1 MQKKERMANLEV
13 LRCVAMMMVVVLH
26 YLGKGG
32 LLPDL
37 TAPLSVQDMVA
48 WLLEA
53 CCIVAVNVYM
63 MISGYFLCESSF
75 KLSRLLTLWL
85 QLWLYS
91 VGIGVLAVVTG
102 IVPAAE
108 VSTHYYLTLLFPV
121 TMGHYWFLTAYLF
134 LYILLPFVGMGLR
147 RMTKQQFQVALVLL
161 FVTFCLLKSV
171 LPFRLEEDGKGY
183 DCLWYLCVFCAAA
196 YLRRFGIPFLQ
207 KKSRALLLYLIG
219 IFGTFGEAMLLHLF
233 YLKTG
238 SLELIL
244 KIPYEYNHIFPFL
257 ASLGLFCLFLDSSI
271 QGKIG
276 SVAVRIA
283 PYTLGVYLLHENLG
297 VRYAWQKWLAK
308 QGYDYIKPEF
318 TYGKSRIDFYMEKGE
333 QKYLMEVKGC
343 TLEVD
348 GIGYF
353 PDAPTERGVKHLHEL
368 AQAQR
373 KGYQC
378 AVAFV
383 IQMEGITEVRPN
395 VSTQPEFGTALAEAK
410 AAGVQVLFLLCRVG
424 RDSLEIVEQR
434 EG

>member
-37 TAPLSVQDMVA
+37 TAPLSAQDTVA

-53 CCIVAVNVYM
+53 FCIVAVNVYM

-91 VGIGVLAVVTG
+91 VGIGVLAAVTG
-102 IVPAAE
+102 ITPTAE

-121 TMGHYWFLTAYLF
+121 TMGHYWFLTAYVF
-134 LYILLPFVGMGLR
+134 LYILLSFVGMGLR

-161 FVTFCLLKSV
+161 FIAFCLLKSV
-171 LPFRLEEDGKGY
+171 LPFRLEEDSKGY
-183 DCLWYLCVFCAAA
+183 DCIWYLCVFCVAA

-207 KKSRALLLYLIG
+207 KKSRALVLYLIG
-219 IFGTFGEAMLLHLF
+219 VLGTFGEAMLLHLF

-257 ASLGLFCLFLDSSI
+257 ASIGLFCLFLDSRI
-271 QGKIG
+271 QGKTG
-276 SVAVRIA
+276 SVSVKIA

-297 VRYAWQKWLAK
+297 VRYAWQPWL
-308 QGYDYIKPEF
+308 GSD
-318 TYGKSRIDFYMEKGE
+318 RIDGVLPLLIQTVIAVIVVFALGIVVDVLRKMIYDGLHKTFLHMRPYRVLIEKI
-333 QKYLMEVKGC
+333 QAVDTMFKREV
-343 TLEVD
+343 T
-348 GIGYF
+348 
-353 PDAPTERGVKHLHEL
+353 P
-368 AQAQR
+368 
-373 KGYQC
+373 
-378 AVAFV
+378 
-383 IQMEGITEVRPN
+383 
-395 VSTQPEFGTALAEAK
+395 
-410 AAGVQVLFLLCRVG
+410 
-424 RDSLEIVEQR
+424 
-434 EG
+434 

>member
-1 MQKKERMANLEV
+1 MQKKQRMANLEV

-32 LLPDL
+32 MLPDL
-37 TAPLSVQDMVA
+37 TAPLSALDTLA

-53 CCIVAVNVYM
+53 FCIVAVNVYM

-85 QLWLYS
+85 QLEFYS
-91 VGIGVLAVVTG
+91 VGIGLLAVVAG
-102 IVPAAE
+102 IVPTAE

-134 LYILLPFVGMGLR
+134 LYVLLPLLGRGLR
-147 RMTKQQFQVALVLL
+147 LLTKEQFRVALVLL
-161 FVTFCLLKSV
+161 LLTFCLLKSV

-183 DCLWYLCVFCAAA
+183 DCIWYLCVFCTAA

-219 IFGTFGEAMLLHLF
+219 VFGTFGEAMLLHLF

-257 ASLGLFCLFLDSSI
+257 ASVGLFGLFLDSDVK
-271 QGKIG
+271 GKIG
-276 SVAVRIA
+276 TVAVKIA

-297 VRYAWQKWLAK
+297 VRYAWQKWLGTNIISNGGQLLIWTVLAVVVVF
-308 QGYDYIKPEF
+308 GLGILV
-318 TYGKSRIDFYMEKGE
+318 DFVRKCVFDGLHRGLLHIRPYRRLTEKIHSVDT
-333 QKYLMEVKGC
+333 MFRREV
-343 TLEVD
+343 
-348 GIGYF
+348 
-353 PDAPTERGVKHLHEL
+353 TE
-368 AQAQR
+368 
-373 KGYQC
+373 
-378 AVAFV
+378 
-383 IQMEGITEVRPN
+383 
-395 VSTQPEFGTALAEAK
+395 
-410 AAGVQVLFLLCRVG
+410 
-424 RDSLEIVEQR
+424 
-434 EG
+434 

>member
-53 CCIVAVNVYM
+53 FCIVAVNVYM

-91 VGIGVLAVVTG
+91 VGIGVLAAVTG

-297 VRYAWQKWLAK
+297 EAHRKHAYQVMVNELKIGHIKVAILYALLQLAISL
-308 QGYDYIKPEF
+308 GFIYLCPNTVVAHWIYLVLAIVILVVTYVLF
-318 TYGKSRIDFYMEKGE
+318 TL
-333 QKYLMEVKGC
+333 KY
-343 TLEVD
+343 
-348 GIGYF
+348 Y
-353 PDAPTERGVKHLHEL
+353 HLHEEYL
-368 AQAQR
+368 ASL
-373 KGYQC
+373 K
-378 AVAFV
+378 
-383 IQMEGITEVRPN
+383 N
-395 VSTQPEFGTALAEAK
+395 VNYDTDRQKTDF
-410 AAGVQVLFLLCRVG
+410 
-424 RDSLEIVEQR
+424 
-434 EG
+434 

>member
-37 TAPLSVQDMVA
+37 TAPLSAQDTVA

-53 CCIVAVNVYM
+53 FCIVAVNVYM

-91 VGIGVLAVVTG
+91 VGIGVLAAVTG
-102 IVPAAE
+102 ITPTAE

-121 TMGHYWFLTAYLF
+121 TMGHYWFLTAYVF

-161 FVTFCLLKSV
+161 FIACCLLKSV
-171 LPFRLEEDGKGY
+171 LPFRLEEDSKGY
-183 DCLWYLCVFCAAA
+183 DCIWYLCVFCVAA

-207 KKSRALLLYLIG
+207 KKSRALVLYLIG
-219 IFGTFGEAMLLHLF
+219 VLGTFGEAMLLHLF

-257 ASLGLFCLFLDSSI
+257 ASIGLFCLFLDSRI
-271 QGKIG
+271 QGKTG
-276 SVAVRIA
+276 SVSVKIA

-297 VRYAWQKWLAK
+297 VRYAWQPWL
-308 QGYDYIKPEF
+308 GSD
-318 TYGKSRIDFYMEKGE
+318 RIDGVLPLLIQTVIAVIVVFALGIVVDVLRKMIYDGLHKTFLHMRPYRVLIEKI
-333 QKYLMEVKGC
+333 QAVDTMFKREV
-343 TLEVD
+343 T
-348 GIGYF
+348 
-353 PDAPTERGVKHLHEL
+353 P
-368 AQAQR
+368 
-373 KGYQC
+373 
-378 AVAFV
+378 
-383 IQMEGITEVRPN
+383 
-395 VSTQPEFGTALAEAK
+395 
-410 AAGVQVLFLLCRVG
+410 
-424 RDSLEIVEQR
+424 
-434 EG
+434 

>member
-37 TAPLSVQDMVA
+37 TAPLSVQDMAA

-53 CCIVAVNVYM
+53 FCIVAVNVYM

-121 TMGHYWFLTAYLF
+121 TMGHYWFLTAYVF
-134 LYILLPFVGMGLR
+134 LYILLPFVGIGLR
-147 RMTKQQFQVALVLL
+147 RMTKQQFQVTLVLL
-161 FVTFCLLKSV
+161 FAAFCLIKSI
-171 LPFRLEEDGKGY
+171 LPFRLEEDSKGY
-183 DCLWYLCVFCAAA
+183 DCIWYLCVFCAAA

-219 IFGTFGEAMLLHLF
+219 VIGTFGEAMLLHLF
-233 YLKTG
+233 YQRTG

-257 ASLGLFCLFLDSSI
+257 ASVGLFCLFLDSDI
-271 QGKIG
+271 RGKIG
-276 SVAVRIA
+276 SVAVKIA

-297 VRYAWQKWLAK
+297 VRYAWQKWL
-308 QGYDYIKPEF
+308 GSD
-318 TYGKSRIDFYMEKGE
+318 R
-333 QKYLMEVKGC
+333 
-343 TLEVD
+343 
-348 GIGYF
+348 
-353 PDAPTERGVKHLHEL
+353 
-368 AQAQR
+368 
-373 KGYQC
+373 
-378 AVAFV
+378 
-383 IQMEGITEVRPN
+383 
-395 VSTQPEFGTALAEAK
+395 
-410 AAGVQVLFLLCRVG
+410 
-424 RDSLEIVEQR
+424 
-434 EG
+434 

>member
-37 TAPLSVQDMVA
+37 TAPLSAQDTVA

-53 CCIVAVNVYM
+53 FCIVAVNVYM

-75 KLSRLLTLWL
+75 KLSRLLTLWV

-91 VGIGVLAVVTG
+91 VGIGVLAAVTG

-134 LYILLPFVGMGLR
+134 LYILLPFVGIGLR

-196 YLRRFGIPFLQ
+196 YLRRFGIPFY
-207 KKSRALLLYLIG
+207 R
-219 IFGTFGEAMLLHLF
+219 
-233 YLKTG
+233 
-238 SLELIL
+238 
-244 KIPYEYNHIFPFL
+244 KIPGIIVVSDRYLRNLWRSHAF
-257 ASLGLFCLFLDSSI
+257 
-271 QGKIG
+271 
-276 SVAVRIA
+276 A
-283 PYTLGVYLLHENLG
+283 P
-297 VRYAWQKWLAK
+297 
-308 QGYDYIKPEF
+308 
-318 TYGKSRIDFYMEKGE
+318 
-333 QKYLMEVKGC
+333 
-343 TLEVD
+343 
-348 GIGYF
+348 
-353 PDAPTERGVKHLHEL
+353 
-368 AQAQR
+368 
-373 KGYQC
+373 
-378 AVAFV
+378 
-383 IQMEGITEVRPN
+383 
-395 VSTQPEFGTALAEAK
+395 
-410 AAGVQVLFLLCRVG
+410 VLFENRQSG
-424 RDSLEIVEQR
+424 ADPEDSV
-434 EG
+434 

>member
-1 MQKKERMANLEV
+1 MRSLLDIFTDLGAVTATMTDEQRSSLLEGLGIVDKEAKNAVSVMLSDNEKLARSISEV
-13 LRCVAMMMVVVLH
+13 SNSAGETERNIAASQNTMMKLTEVWNSLKNVLLTVGEIALPVVS
-26 YLGKGG
+26 
-32 LLPDL
+32 
-37 TAPLSVQDMVA
+37 AALSVVRVVA
-48 WLLEA
+48 D
-53 CCIVAVNVYM
+53 
-63 MISGYFLCESSF
+63 
-75 KLSRLLTLWL
+75 
-85 QLWLYS
+85 
-91 VGIGVLAVVTG
+91 GVLAVVTG

-297 VRYAWQKWLAK
+297 VRYAWQKWL
-308 QGYDYIKPEF
+308 G
-318 TYGKSRIDFYMEKGE
+318 
-333 QKYLMEVKGC
+333 
-343 TLEVD
+343 
-348 GIGYF
+348 
-353 PDAPTERGVKHLHEL
+353 
-368 AQAQR
+368 
-373 KGYQC
+373 
-378 AVAFV
+378 
-383 IQMEGITEVRPN
+383 
-395 VSTQPEFGTALAEAK
+395 
-410 AAGVQVLFLLCRVG
+410 
-424 RDSLEIVEQR
+424 VEQIDGVLPLLLWTVLVVVVVFVLGILVDFVRKAICDGLHKIFLHIRPYRSLTEKIRDVDTMFKR
-434 EG
+434 EVME

>member
-283 PYTLGVYLLHENLG
+283 LEAGECIWRSAAIW
-297 VRYAWQKWLAK
+297 VRYAWQKWL
-308 QGYDYIKPEF
+308 G
-318 TYGKSRIDFYMEKGE
+318 
-333 QKYLMEVKGC
+333 
-343 TLEVD
+343 
-348 GIGYF
+348 
-353 PDAPTERGVKHLHEL
+353 
-368 AQAQR
+368 
-373 KGYQC
+373 
-378 AVAFV
+378 
-383 IQMEGITEVRPN
+383 
-395 VSTQPEFGTALAEAK
+395 
-410 AAGVQVLFLLCRVG
+410 
-424 RDSLEIVEQR
+424 VEQIDGVLPLLLWTVLVVVVVFVLGILLDFVRKAICDGLHKIFLHIRPYRSLTEKIRDVDSMFKR
-434 EG
+434 EVME